1 MIQVRVKVFF
11 LMDKIEV
18 FGKPLNKPSGM
29 SGPSAPIP
37 EPFGGIPSGVFA
49 VFAVVILTLSIATYM
64 PGDDEENLTP
74 NGLTSS
80 QSSYLE
86 NILSDRSRSS
96 PTLASYDTC
105 GFLEMDLK
113 EHLKEEMRVNLGTGS
128 YYYGGGWLEDDMMVD
143 NAMEMDGA
151 TSTADSAPSSGG
163 SPKNSPGGE
172 QGVDFSGTNNQEQGV
187 DEADFVKTD
196 GSFVYMINKGYSDY
210 GKYPSGKLHIL
221 DIPEAGNISYLS
233 NISIEG
239 RPTEML
245 LVDDKAVVYSN
256 VQIYSYYEDKHIL
269 DDIVK
274 KERKAP
280 ISIDSSTQST
290 ASSDE
295 DIDSSEEII
304 MDYDYGYYYRTTSFT
319 KLTVL
324 DLTNR
329 SSPQIT
335 KELYIEGNYQ
345 TARESGGTVRM
356 VSYGWMEID
365 GLKTWLDFSDYRT
378 YWELDWDSSKREQ
391 IWMEVMNETIEYNDK
406 VIDQTPLDDLLPR
419 IHEKLDNNITTHKY
433 TESGDGNCQNFAAA
447 SDTTGQGLTSV
458 MTLDLL
464 DENFS
469 FNADHILSN
478 WATVYASGDVM
489 VMAEASQSSWWFWGD
504 EESDFQEMTN
514 LHVFDISNPGQTDYI
529 ASGRINGTIQD
540 QFSLSEHNGNIR
552 VCSTTG
558 QWGRWWMDD
567 PEPMLSH
574 VFVLGLNADE
584 TEYEVIGKVGDI
596 APDES
601 IWSARFVGDKAYIV
615 TFRNIDPLWTIDLSE
630 PNDPRI
636 IGELKI
642 PGVSTYIHP
651 VGDTHLLT
659 IGIAGDDDGL
669 DWGVTQISFFDVS
682 DFSNPI
688 LESELKLNPAPNGEN
703 GWSYSHSEATYE
715 HKAFQYWES
724 DGLLAIPL
732 STSRWVENSVI
743 EDGKTY
749 NYYGYE
755 YVSKLMLISATP
767 EKPLEIY
774 NDNIDHSS
782 YYDSRFSWDTPSIK
796 RSIFMGGGDYIYA
809 ISEKAITAHNVL
821 TMAKS
826 GSVELPSDKKPI
838 YDRYFNEEEPEA
850 PPTEE
855 EESRAS
861 CENQTIGGRWVL
873 SGLGGSTLYQF
884 EDGLR
889 YTFYIV
895 NGTFGDVPIPGA
907 KSYEVDGENITI
919 DLHHDNLAMYRMNFS
934 CDGQIVLFYYN
945 DNESSDFMKS
955 LYGEY
960 HSTLYRESYFL
971 ETLEELDE
979 EDETSTEEESS

>member
-1 MIQVRVKVFF
+1 MMEIRVRVFF
-11 LMDKIEV
+11 WMDKIEV
-18 FGKPLNKPSGM
+18 FGKALNMPKGLSG
-29 SGPSAPIP
+29 SSTPIP

-49 VFAVVILTLSIATYM
+49 VFAVVILTLALASYT
-64 PGDDEENLTP
+64 PDDEESFTP

-96 PTLASYDTC
+96 PALSSYDTC

-128 YYYGGGWLEDDMMVD
+128 YYYGGSWLEDDMIMVD
-143 NAMEMDGA
+143 DAVMEMDGA
-151 TSTADSAPSSGG
+151 TSTTDSTPSSGG
-163 SPKNSPGGE
+163 SPKNSPGAE

-196 GSFVYMINKGYSDY
+196 GSFVYMINKGYSDF
-210 GKYPSGKLHIL
+210 GRYPSGKLHIL
-221 DIPEAGNISYLS
+221 VIPEAGNISYLT

-245 LVDDKAVVYSN
+245 LVDDTAVVYSN
-256 VQIYSYYEDKHIL
+256 VQIYSYYEEKHPL
-269 DDIVK
+269 DDVVK
-274 KERKAP
+274 KKRKAP
-280 ISIDSSTQST
+280 IST
-290 ASSDE
+290 
-295 DIDSSEEII
+295 DSSEESEDII
-304 MDYDYGYYYRTTSFT
+304 MDYDFGYYYRTTSFT

-329 SSPQIT
+329 SSPQIS
-335 KELYIEGNYQ
+335 KELYIEGGYQ

-365 GLKTWLDFSDYRT
+365 GLKTWLDFSDYGT

-406 VIDQTPLDDLLPR
+406 VIDQSPLDDLLPR
-419 IHEKLDNNITTHKY
+419 IYEKSGDNITTHKY

-447 SDTTGQGLTSV
+447 SDSTGQGITSI

-464 DENFS
+464 EENFS

-489 VMAEASQSSWWFWGD
+489 VMAEASQSSWWFWGE
-504 EESDFQEMTN
+504 EESNYQEMTN

-540 QFSLSEHNGNIR
+540 QFSLSEHDGNIR

-558 QWGRWWMDD
+558 QWGRWWMDN

-584 TEYEVIGKVGDI
+584 TEYQVIGKVGDI

-601 IWSARFVGDKAYIV
+601 IWSARFIGDKAYIV

-630 PNDPRI
+630 PTNPRI

-659 IGIAGDDDGL
+659 IGIAGDDEGL

-724 DGLLAIPL
+724 DGLLAIPM
-732 STSRWVENSVI
+732 STSRWFENSI
-743 EDGKTY
+743 TEDGKEY
-749 NYYGYE
+749 YYYGYE
-755 YVSKLMLISATP
+755 YVSKLMLINATP
-767 EKPLEIY
+767 EQPLEIY
-774 NDNIDHSS
+774 NENIDHSL
-782 YYDSRFSWDTPSIK
+782 YYSSKYSWDSPDIK

-809 ISEKAITAHNVL
+809 ISEKAITAHNVA
-821 TMAKS
+821 TMEKT
-826 GSVELPSDKKPI
+826 GSAELPSDKKPI
-838 YDRYFNEEEPEA
+838 YDQYYYYEEIEEET
-850 PPTEE
+850 TERE
-855 EESRAS
+855 ETNS
-861 CENQTIGGRWVL
+861 
-873 SGLGGSTLYQF
+873 
-884 EDGLR
+884 
-889 YTFYIV
+889 
-895 NGTFGDVPIPGA
+895 
-907 KSYEVDGENITI
+907 
-919 DLHHDNLAMYRMNFS
+919 
-934 CDGQIVLFYYN
+934 
-945 DNESSDFMKS
+945 
-955 LYGEY
+955 
-960 HSTLYRESYFL
+960 
-971 ETLEELDE
+971 
-979 EDETSTEEESS
+979 

>member
-1 MIQVRVKVFF
+1 MMEIRVRVFF
-11 LMDKIEV
+11 WMDKIEV
-18 FGKPLNKPSGM
+18 FGKALNMPKGLSG
-29 SGPSAPIP
+29 SSTPIP

-49 VFAVVILTLSIATYM
+49 VFAVVILTLALASYT
-64 PGDDEENLTP
+64 PDDEESFTP

-96 PTLASYDTC
+96 PALSSYDTC

-128 YYYGGGWLEDDMMVD
+128 YYYGGSWLEDDMIMVD
-143 NAMEMDGA
+143 DAVMEMDGA
-151 TSTADSAPSSGG
+151 ASTTDSTPSSGG
-163 SPKNSPGGE
+163 SPKNSPGAE

-196 GSFVYMINKGYSDY
+196 GSFVYMINKGYSDF
-210 GKYPSGKLHIL
+210 GRYPSGKLHIL
-221 DIPEAGNISYLS
+221 VIPEAGNISYLT

-245 LVDDKAVVYSN
+245 LVDDTAVVYSN
-256 VQIYSYYEDKHIL
+256 VQIYSYYEEKHPL
-269 DDIVK
+269 DDVVK
-274 KERKAP
+274 KKRKAP
-280 ISIDSSTQST
+280 IST
-290 ASSDE
+290 
-295 DIDSSEEII
+295 DSSEESEDII
-304 MDYDYGYYYRTTSFT
+304 MDYDFGYYYRTTSFT

-329 SSPQIT
+329 SSPQIS
-335 KELYIEGNYQ
+335 KELYIEGGYQ

-365 GLKTWLDFSDYRT
+365 GLKTWLDFSDYGT

-406 VIDQTPLDDLLPR
+406 VIDQSPLDDLLPR
-419 IHEKLDNNITTHKY
+419 IYEKSGDNITTHKY

-447 SDTTGQGLTSV
+447 SDSTGQGITSI

-464 DENFS
+464 EENFS

-489 VMAEASQSSWWFWGD
+489 VMAEASQSSWWFWGE
-504 EESDFQEMTN
+504 EESNYQEMTN

-540 QFSLSEHNGNIR
+540 QFSLSVQDGNIR

-558 QWGRWWMDD
+558 QWGRWWMDN

-584 TEYEVIGKVGDI
+584 TEYQVIGKVGDI

-601 IWSARFVGDKAYIV
+601 IWSARFIGDKAYIV

-630 PNDPRI
+630 PTNPRI

-659 IGIAGDDDGL
+659 IGIAGDDEGL

-724 DGLLAIPL
+724 DGLLAIPM
-732 STSRWVENSVI
+732 STSRWFENSI
-743 EDGKTY
+743 TEDGKEY
-749 NYYGYE
+749 YYYGYE
-755 YVSKLMLISATP
+755 YVSKLMLINATP
-767 EKPLEIY
+767 EQPLEIY
-774 NDNIDHSS
+774 NENIDHSL
-782 YYDSRFSWDTPSIK
+782 YYSSKYSWDSPDIK

-809 ISEKAITAHNVL
+809 ISEKAITAHNVA
-821 TMAKS
+821 TMEKT
-826 GSVELPSDKKPI
+826 GSAELPSDKKPI
-838 YDRYFNEEEPEA
+838 YDQYYYYEEIEEET
-850 PPTEE
+850 TERE
-855 EESRAS
+855 ETNS
-861 CENQTIGGRWVL
+861 
-873 SGLGGSTLYQF
+873 
-884 EDGLR
+884 
-889 YTFYIV
+889 
-895 NGTFGDVPIPGA
+895 
-907 KSYEVDGENITI
+907 
-919 DLHHDNLAMYRMNFS
+919 
-934 CDGQIVLFYYN
+934 
-945 DNESSDFMKS
+945 
-955 LYGEY
+955 
-960 HSTLYRESYFL
+960 
-971 ETLEELDE
+971 
-979 EDETSTEEESS
+979 

>member
-1 MIQVRVKVFF
+1 
-11 LMDKIEV
+11 MDKIEV
-18 FGKPLNKPSGM
+18 FGKSLNKPRGLSG
-29 SGPSAPIP
+29 GDVPIP

-49 VFAVVILTLSIATYM
+49 IFAVVILTLSIATYM
-64 PGDDEENLTP
+64 PEEDQQNNYSST
-74 NGLTSS
+74 LTSS
-80 QSSYLE
+80 QSTYLE

-96 PTLASYDTC
+96 PTLSSYDTC

-113 EHLKEEMRVNLGTGS
+113 EHLKEEMRVTLGTG
-128 YYYGGGWLEDDMMVD
+128 YYGGGGWFIDDAIMVEDAVI
-143 NAMEMDGA
+143 EMDGA
-151 TSTADSAPSSGG
+151 SLTADSVPNSGG
-163 SPKNSPGGE
+163 SPKNYPGGE

-196 GSFVYMINKGYSDY
+196 GSFVYMLNKGYSDY
-210 GKYPSGKLHIL
+210 GIYPSGKLHIL

-256 VQIYSYYEDKHIL
+256 VQIYSYYDEKHIL
-269 DDIVK
+269 DDVVK
-274 KERKAP
+274 EERKA
-280 ISIDSSTQST
+280 SNSVGSTQSSTESDEGIDSS
-290 ASSDE
+290 D
-295 DIDSSEEII
+295 DFEEIF
-304 MDYDYGYYYRTTSFT
+304 DYGYYYRTTSFT

-329 SSPQIT
+329 SLPEVS
-335 KELYIEGNYQ
+335 KELYIEGSYQ
-345 TARESGGTVRM
+345 TAREFEGTIRM

-365 GLKTWLDFSDYRT
+365 GLKTWLDFSDYKT
-378 YWELDWDSSKREQ
+378 YWDLDWDSPKKEQ

-406 VIDQTPLDDLLPR
+406 VIDQTPLDNLLPR
-419 IHEKLDNNITTHKY
+419 IHEKSGEEIITHKY
-433 TESGDGNCQNFAAA
+433 TESEEGNCQNFAAA
-447 SDTTGQGLTSV
+447 SDSTGQGITSI
-458 MTLDLL
+458 MTLNILE
-464 DENFS
+464 ENFS

-478 WATVYASGDVM
+478 WATVYASGNVM

-558 QWGRWWMDD
+558 QWGRWWMND

-601 IWSARFVGDKAYIV
+601 IWSARFIGDKAYIV
-615 TFRNIDPLWTIDLSE
+615 TFRNIDPLWTVDLSE
-630 PNDPRI
+630 PTNPRI

-659 IGIAGDDDGL
+659 IGIAGDDEGL

-688 LESELKLNPAPNGEN
+688 LESELKLNPAPNEDN
-703 GWSYSHSEATYE
+703 GWFYSHSEATYE

-732 STSRWVENSVI
+732 STNRWVENSVI

-755 YVSKLMLISATP
+755 YVSKLMLINATP

-782 YYDSRFSWDTPSIK
+782 YYGSRFSWDTPSIK

-838 YDRYFNEEEPEA
+838 YNHYFIEEEPEA
-850 PPTEE
+850 SPTEE
-855 EESRAS
+855 
-861 CENQTIGGRWVL
+861 
-873 SGLGGSTLYQF
+873 
-884 EDGLR
+884 
-889 YTFYIV
+889 
-895 NGTFGDVPIPGA
+895 
-907 KSYEVDGENITI
+907 
-919 DLHHDNLAMYRMNFS
+919 
-934 CDGQIVLFYYN
+934 
-945 DNESSDFMKS
+945 SS
-955 LYGEY
+955 
-960 HSTLYRESYFL
+960 
-971 ETLEELDE
+971 
-979 EDETSTEEESS
+979 

>member
-1 MIQVRVKVFF
+1 MMGIKVRVFF
-11 LMDKIEV
+11 WMDKIEV
-18 FGKPLNKPSGM
+18 FGKALNKPKVLSG
-29 SGPSAPIP
+29 SSAPIP

-49 VFAVVILTLSIATYM
+49 VFAVVILTLALASYT
-64 PGDDEENLTP
+64 PEDEESFTP

-96 PTLASYDTC
+96 PTLSSYDTC

-113 EHLKEEMRVNLGTGS
+113 EHLKEEMRVTLGTNS
-128 YYYGGGWLEDDMMVD
+128 YYYGGGWIEDDIMFVD
-143 NAMEMDGA
+143 DAVMEMDGA
-151 TSTADSAPSSGG
+151 TSAVDLTP
-163 SPKNSPGGE
+163 PQEYLLKNSPGSG

-210 GKYPSGKLHIL
+210 GTYPSGKLHIL
-221 DIPEAGNISYLS
+221 DIPEVGNISYLS

-256 VQIYSYYEDKHIL
+256 VQIYSYYEEKHPL
-269 DDIVK
+269 DDVVK

-280 ISIDSSTQST
+280 ISIDSSKES
-290 ASSDE
+290 E
-295 DIDSSEEII
+295 DII
-304 MDYDYGYYYRTTSFT
+304 MDYDYGHYYRTTSFT

-329 SSPQIT
+329 SSPQIS
-335 KELYIEGNYQ
+335 KELYIEGGYQ

-419 IHEKLDNNITTHKY
+419 IYEKSGDNITIHKY
-433 TESGDGNCQNFAAA
+433 TESGDGNCQNFATA
-447 SDTTGQGLTSV
+447 SDSTGQGITSI

-464 DENFS
+464 EENFS

-489 VMAEASQSSWWFWGD
+489 IMAEDSQSSWWFWGE
-504 EESDFQEMTN
+504 EESNYQEMTN

-540 QFSLSEHNGNIR
+540 QFSLSEHDGNIR

-558 QWGRWWMDD
+558 QWGRWWMDN

-574 VFVLGLNADE
+574 VFVLGLNADK

-630 PNDPRI
+630 PTNPRV
-636 IGELKI
+636 IGELKV

-688 LESELKLNPAPNGEN
+688 LESSLKLNPAPNGEN

-715 HKAFQYWES
+715 HKAFQYWED
-724 DGLLAIPL
+724 DGLLAIPM
-732 STSRWVENSVI
+732 STSRWYQDTIE
-743 EDGKTY
+743 EDGKLY
-749 NYYGYE
+749 HYHGYE
-755 YVSKLMLISATP
+755 YISKLMLINATP
-767 EKPLEIY
+767 GKSLEIY
-774 NDNIDHSS
+774 NENIDHSS
-782 YYDSRFSWDTPSIK
+782 YYGSRYSWDSPDIK

-809 ISEKAITAHNVL
+809 ISEKAVTAHNVA
-821 TMAKS
+821 TMEKT
-826 GSVELPSDKKPI
+826 GFTELPSNNKPV
-838 YDRYFNEEEPEA
+838 YEQYYYYEE
-850 PPTEE
+850 
-855 EESRAS
+855 
-861 CENQTIGGRWVL
+861 I
-873 SGLGGSTLYQF
+873 
-884 EDGLR
+884 
-889 YTFYIV
+889 
-895 NGTFGDVPIPGA
+895 
-907 KSYEVDGENITI
+907 
-919 DLHHDNLAMYRMNFS
+919 
-934 CDGQIVLFYYN
+934 
-945 DNESSDFMKS
+945 
-955 LYGEY
+955 
-960 HSTLYRESYFL
+960 
-971 ETLEELDE
+971 
-979 EDETSTEEESS
+979 EEESSEKEDSEDSGSTEEGEGEAPPEDESS

>member
-1 MIQVRVKVFF
+1 MMEIRVRVFF
-11 LMDKIEV
+11 WMDKIEV
-18 FGKPLNKPSGM
+18 FGKALNMPKGLSG
-29 SGPSAPIP
+29 SSTPIP

-49 VFAVVILTLSIATYM
+49 VFAVVILTLALASYT
-64 PGDDEENLTP
+64 PDDEESFTP
-74 NGLTSS
+74 NGLTLS

-96 PTLASYDTC
+96 PALSSYDTC

-128 YYYGGGWLEDDMMVD
+128 YYYGGSWLEGDMIMVD
-143 NAMEMDGA
+143 DAVMEMDGA
-151 TSTADSAPSSGG
+151 TSTTDSTPSSGG
-163 SPKNSPGGE
+163 SPKNSPGAE

-210 GKYPSGKLHIL
+210 GRYPSGKLHIL
-221 DIPEAGNISYLS
+221 VIPEAGNISYLT

-245 LVDDKAVVYSN
+245 LVDDTAVVYSN
-256 VQIYSYYEDKHIL
+256 VQIYSYYEEKHPL
-269 DDIVK
+269 DDVVK
-274 KERKAP
+274 KKRKAP
-280 ISIDSSTQST
+280 IST
-290 ASSDE
+290 
-295 DIDSSEEII
+295 DSSEESEDII
-304 MDYDYGYYYRTTSFT
+304 MDYDFGYYYRTTSFT

-329 SSPQIT
+329 SSPQIS
-335 KELYIEGNYQ
+335 KELYIEGGYQ

-365 GLKTWLDFSDYRT
+365 GLKTWLDFSDYGI

-419 IHEKLDNNITTHKY
+419 IYEKSGDNITTHKY

-447 SDTTGQGLTSV
+447 SDSTGQGITSI

-464 DENFS
+464 EENFS

-489 VMAEASQSSWWFWGD
+489 VMAEASQSSWWFWGE
-504 EESDFQEMTN
+504 EESNYQEMTN

-540 QFSLSEHNGNIR
+540 QFSLSEHDGNIR

-558 QWGRWWMDD
+558 QWGRWWMDN

-584 TEYEVIGKVGDI
+584 TEYQVIGKVGDI

-601 IWSARFVGDKAYIV
+601 IWSARFIGDKAYIV

-630 PNDPRI
+630 PTNPRI

-659 IGIAGDDDGL
+659 IGIAGDDEGL

-724 DGLLAIPL
+724 DGLLAIPM
-732 STSRWVENSVI
+732 STSRWFENSI
-743 EDGKTY
+743 TEGGKEY

-755 YVSKLMLISATP
+755 YVSKLMLINATP
-767 EKPLEIY
+767 EQPLEIY
-774 NDNIDHSS
+774 NENIDHSS
-782 YYDSRFSWDTPSIK
+782 YYGSRYSWDSPDIK

-809 ISEKAITAHNVL
+809 ISEKAITAHNVA
-821 TMAKS
+821 TMEKT

-838 YDRYFNEEEPEA
+838 YEQYYYYEE
-850 PPTEE
+850 
-855 EESRAS
+855 
-861 CENQTIGGRWVL
+861 I
-873 SGLGGSTLYQF
+873 
-884 EDGLR
+884 
-889 YTFYIV
+889 
-895 NGTFGDVPIPGA
+895 
-907 KSYEVDGENITI
+907 
-919 DLHHDNLAMYRMNFS
+919 
-934 CDGQIVLFYYN
+934 
-945 DNESSDFMKS
+945 
-955 LYGEY
+955 
-960 HSTLYRESYFL
+960 
-971 ETLEELDE
+971 
-979 EDETSTEEESS
+979 EDETTEREETNS

>member
-1 MIQVRVKVFF
+1 MILVRVKVFF

-447 SDTTGQGLTSV
+447 SDTTGQGITSV

-464 DENFS
+464 EENFS

-861 CENQTIGGRWVL
+861 CENQTIEGRWVL

-934 CDGQIVLFYYN
+934 CDGQIVQFYYN

-960 HSTLYRESYFL
+960 HSTLYRESYFF

>member
-1 MIQVRVKVFF
+1 
-11 LMDKIEV
+11 MDKIEV
-18 FGKPLNKPSGM
+18 FGKSLNKPRGLSG
-29 SGPSAPIP
+29 GDVPVP

-49 VFAVVILTLSIATYM
+49 IFAVVILTLSIATYM
-64 PGDDEENLTP
+64 PEEDQQNNYSST
-74 NGLTSS
+74 LTSS
-80 QSSYLE
+80 QSTYLE

-96 PTLASYDTC
+96 PTLSPYDTC

-113 EHLKEEMRVNLGTGS
+113 EHLKEEMRVTLGTG
-128 YYYGGGWLEDDMMVD
+128 YYGGDGWFIDDAIMMEDA
-143 NAMEMDGA
+143 AMDMDGA
-151 TSTADSAPSSGG
+151 SPTADSVPNSGG
-163 SPKNSPGGE
+163 SPKNSPDGE

-196 GSFVYMINKGYSDY
+196 GSFVYMLNKGYSDY
-210 GKYPSGKLHIL
+210 GIYPSGKLHIL
-221 DIPEAGNISYLS
+221 EIPEAGNISYLS

-256 VQIYSYYEDKHIL
+256 VQIYSYYDEKHIL
-269 DDIVK
+269 DDVVK
-274 KERKAP
+274 EERKA
-280 ISIDSSTQST
+280 SNSVGSTQSSAESDEGIDSS
-290 ASSDE
+290 D
-295 DIDSSEEII
+295 DFEEIF
-304 MDYDYGYYYRTTSFT
+304 DYGYYYRTTSFT

-329 SSPQIT
+329 SLPEVS
-335 KELYIEGNYQ
+335 KELYIEGSYQ
-345 TARESGGTVRM
+345 TAREFEGTIRM

-365 GLKTWLDFSDYRT
+365 GLKTWLDFSDYKT
-378 YWELDWDSSKREQ
+378 YWDLDWDSPKKEQ

-406 VIDQTPLDDLLPR
+406 VIDQTPLDNLLPR
-419 IHEKLDNNITTHKY
+419 IHEKSGEEIITHKY
-433 TESGDGNCQNFAAA
+433 TESEEGNCQNFAAA
-447 SDTTGQGLTSV
+447 SDSTGQGITSI
-458 MTLDLL
+458 MTLNLL
-464 DENFS
+464 EENFS

-478 WATVYASGDVM
+478 WATVYASGNVM

-504 EESDFQEMTN
+504 EESEFQEMTN
-514 LHVFDISNPGQTDYI
+514 LHVFDISNLGQTDYI

-558 QWGRWWMDD
+558 QWGRWWMND

-601 IWSARFVGDKAYIV
+601 IWSARFIGDKAYIV
-615 TFRNIDPLWTIDLSE
+615 TFRNIDPLWTVDLSE
-630 PNDPRI
+630 PTNPRI

-659 IGIAGDDDGL
+659 IGIAGDDEGL

-688 LESELKLNPAPNGEN
+688 LESELKLNPAPNEDN

-732 STSRWVENSVI
+732 STNRWVENSVI
-743 EDGKTY
+743 DDGKTY

-755 YVSKLMLISATP
+755 YVSKLMLINATP

-782 YYDSRFSWDTPSIK
+782 YYGSRFSWDTPSIK

-838 YDRYFNEEEPEA
+838 YNHYFIEEEPEA
-850 PPTEE
+850 SPTEE
-855 EESRAS
+855 
-861 CENQTIGGRWVL
+861 
-873 SGLGGSTLYQF
+873 
-884 EDGLR
+884 
-889 YTFYIV
+889 
-895 NGTFGDVPIPGA
+895 
-907 KSYEVDGENITI
+907 
-919 DLHHDNLAMYRMNFS
+919 
-934 CDGQIVLFYYN
+934 
-945 DNESSDFMKS
+945 SS
-955 LYGEY
+955 
-960 HSTLYRESYFL
+960 
-971 ETLEELDE
+971 
-979 EDETSTEEESS
+979 

>member
-1 MIQVRVKVFF
+1 
-11 LMDKIEV
+11 MDKIEV
-18 FGKPLNKPSGM
+18 FGKSLNKPSGI

-37 EPFGGIPSGVFA
+37 EPFGGIPYSVFA

-96 PTLASYDTC
+96 PALSSYDTC

-113 EHLKEEMRVNLGTGS
+113 GHLKEEMRVNLGTGS
-128 YYYGGGWLEDDMMVD
+128 YYYGGGWLEDDMIMVD
-143 NAMEMDGA
+143 DAVMEMDGA
-151 TSTADSAPSSGG
+151 TSTTDSAPSSGG
-163 SPKNSPGGE
+163 SPKNSPVAE
-172 QGVDFSGTNNQEQGV
+172 QGVDYSGTNNQEQGV

-210 GKYPSGKLHIL
+210 GRYPSGKLHIL

-269 DDIVK
+269 DDVVK

-280 ISIDSSTQST
+280 ISIDSST

-295 DIDSSEEII
+295 SEDTII
-304 MDYDYGYYYRTTSFT
+304 DYDYGYYYRTTSFT

-335 KELYIEGNYQ
+335 KEIYIEGSYQ

-365 GLKTWLDFSDYRT
+365 GLKTWLDFSNYRT

-406 VIDQTPLDDLLPR
+406 VIDLTPLDDLLPR
-419 IHEKLDNNITTHKY
+419 IHEKSGDNITTHKY

-447 SDTTGQGLTSV
+447 SDSTGQGITSV
-458 MTLDLL
+458 ITLDLL
-464 DENFS
+464 EENFS
-469 FNADHILSN
+469 FNADHVLSN

-489 VMAEASQSSWWFWGD
+489 VMAETSQDSWWFWGD
-504 EESDFQEMTN
+504 EVSDYQEMTN

-529 ASGRINGTIQD
+529 ASGRINGTILD
-540 QFSLSEHNGNIR
+540 QFSLSEYNGNIR

-584 TEYEVIGKVGDI
+584 TKYEVIGKVGDI
-596 APDES
+596 APNES
-601 IWSARFVGDKAYIV
+601 IWSARFIADKAYIV

-630 PNDPRI
+630 PTNPRI

-659 IGIAGDDDGL
+659 IGIAGDDEGL

-715 HKAFQYWES
+715 HKAFQYWEN
-724 DGLLAIPL
+724 DGLLAIPM
-732 STSRWVENSVI
+732 STSRWVENSI
-743 EDGKTY
+743 MEDGKEY

-755 YVSKLMLISATP
+755 YVSKLMLINATP
-767 EKPLEIY
+767 EQPLEIY
-774 NDNIDHSS
+774 NENIDHSS
-782 YYDSRFSWDTPSIK
+782 YYGSRYSWDSPDIK

-809 ISEKAITAHNVL
+809 ISEKAITAHNVA
-821 TMAKS
+821 TMEKT

-838 YDRYFNEEEPEA
+838 YEPYYYYEEIEEGTTESEETDSSNEGEA
-850 PPTEE
+850 PPDD
-855 EESRAS
+855 S
-861 CENQTIGGRWVL
+861 
-873 SGLGGSTLYQF
+873 
-884 EDGLR
+884 
-889 YTFYIV
+889 
-895 NGTFGDVPIPGA
+895 
-907 KSYEVDGENITI
+907 
-919 DLHHDNLAMYRMNFS
+919 
-934 CDGQIVLFYYN
+934 
-945 DNESSDFMKS
+945 
-955 LYGEY
+955 
-960 HSTLYRESYFL
+960 
-971 ETLEELDE
+971 
-979 EDETSTEEESS
+979 

>member
-1 MIQVRVKVFF
+1 MMEIRVRVFF
-11 LMDKIEV
+11 WMDKIEV
-18 FGKPLNKPSGM
+18 FGKALNMPKGLSG
-29 SGPSAPIP
+29 SSTPIP

-49 VFAVVILTLSIATYM
+49 VFAVVILTLALASYT
-64 PGDDEENLTP
+64 PDDEESFTP
-74 NGLTSS
+74 NGLTLS

-86 NILSDRSRSS
+86 NILSERSRSS
-96 PTLASYDTC
+96 PALSSYDTC

-128 YYYGGGWLEDDMMVD
+128 YYYGGSWLEDDMIMVD
-143 NAMEMDGA
+143 DAVMEMDGE
-151 TSTADSAPSSGG
+151 TSTTDSTPSSGG
-163 SPKNSPGGE
+163 SPKNSPGAE

-210 GKYPSGKLHIL
+210 GRYPSGKLHIL
-221 DIPEAGNISYLS
+221 VIPEAGNISYLT

-245 LVDDKAVVYSN
+245 LVDDTAVVYSN
-256 VQIYSYYEDKHIL
+256 VQIYSYYEEKHPL
-269 DDIVK
+269 DDVVK
-274 KERKAP
+274 KKRKAP
-280 ISIDSSTQST
+280 IST
-290 ASSDE
+290 
-295 DIDSSEEII
+295 DSSEESEDII
-304 MDYDYGYYYRTTSFT
+304 MDYDFGYYYRTTSFT

-329 SSPQIT
+329 SSPQIS
-335 KELYIEGNYQ
+335 KELYIEGGYQ

-365 GLKTWLDFSDYRT
+365 GLKTWLDFSDYGT

-419 IHEKLDNNITTHKY
+419 IYEKSGDNITTHKY

-447 SDTTGQGLTSV
+447 SDSTGQGITSI

-464 DENFS
+464 EENFS

-489 VMAEASQSSWWFWGD
+489 VMAEASQSSWWFWGE
-504 EESDFQEMTN
+504 EESNYQEMTN

-540 QFSLSEHNGNIR
+540 QFSLSEHDGNIR

-558 QWGRWWMDD
+558 QWGRWWMDN

-584 TEYEVIGKVGDI
+584 TEYQVIGKVGDI

-601 IWSARFVGDKAYIV
+601 IWSARFIGDKAYIV

-630 PNDPRI
+630 PTNPRI

-659 IGIAGDDDGL
+659 IGIAGDDEGL

-724 DGLLAIPL
+724 DGLLAIPM
-732 STSRWVENSVI
+732 STSRWFENSI
-743 EDGKTY
+743 TEDGKEY
-749 NYYGYE
+749 YYYGYE
-755 YVSKLMLISATP
+755 YVSKLMLINATP
-767 EKPLEIY
+767 EQPLEIY
-774 NDNIDHSS
+774 NENIDHSS
-782 YYDSRFSWDTPSIK
+782 YYGSRYSWDSPDIK

-809 ISEKAITAHNVL
+809 ISEKAITAHNVA
-821 TMAKS
+821 TMEKT

-838 YDRYFNEEEPEA
+838 YEQYYYYEE
-850 PPTEE
+850 
-855 EESRAS
+855 
-861 CENQTIGGRWVL
+861 I
-873 SGLGGSTLYQF
+873 
-884 EDGLR
+884 
-889 YTFYIV
+889 
-895 NGTFGDVPIPGA
+895 
-907 KSYEVDGENITI
+907 
-919 DLHHDNLAMYRMNFS
+919 
-934 CDGQIVLFYYN
+934 
-945 DNESSDFMKS
+945 
-955 LYGEY
+955 
-960 HSTLYRESYFL
+960 
-971 ETLEELDE
+971 
-979 EDETSTEEESS
+979 EDETTEREETNS